1 MKKSLYNILIP
12 YKDKTII
19 FNTLQNQVLAI
30 FKTDISSWGLSDDSI
45 FDDLD
50 DRIKKILVDKGIY
63 ISDDTNELEIVRNHL
78 RKTNESNENFTIIIR
93 MIF

>member
-19 FNTLQNQVLAI
+19 FNTLQNKVLAI
-30 FKTDISSWGLSDDSI
+30 FKTDVSIWGLNEDSK

-50 DRIKKILVDKGIY
+50 DRIKKILVEKGIY
-63 ISDDTNELEIVRNHL
+63 VSDNTDELEIVRNHL
-78 RKTNESNENFTIIIR
+78 RKTK
-93 MIF
+93 